1 MIASGVQYSVRDFVN
16 AAAAEIGMAL
26 RWQGEGLAEKAFD
39 PAGTCV
45 VAVDPRYFRPT
56 EVETLLGDP
65 ARAKAKLGWVPKTT
79 FKELVAE
86 MAREDLALAQ
96 RDQLVRSHGYSSMDA
111 RE

>member
-1 MIASGVQYSVRDFVN
+1 M
-16 AAAAEIGMAL
+16 
-26 RWQGEGLAEKAFD
+26 
-39 PAGTCV
+39 

-96 RDQLVRSHGYSSMDA
+96 RDQLVRSHGCSSMDA

>member
-1 MIASGVQYSVRDFVN
+1 M
-16 AAAAEIGMAL
+16 
-26 RWQGEGLAEKAFD
+26 AEKAFD
-39 PAGTCV
+39 LAGKCV

>member
-1 MIASGVQYSVRDFVN
+1 M
-16 AAAAEIGMAL
+16 
-26 RWQGEGLAEKAFD
+26 
-39 PAGTCV
+39 